1 MTIPAISAKLASL
14 RVNLQCSVLFARFR
28 AAFGRNARVGALSTR
43 MAASIPKV
51 PFDGAAVTGPSGPT
65 LPGDGD
71 LDFLEAKP

>member
-1 MTIPAISAKLASL
+1 MLWEDACVIPWF
-14 RVNLQCSVLFARFR
+14 VCWRF

-43 MAASIPKV
+43 MAAAIPKV

>member
-1 MTIPAISAKLASL
+1 
-14 RVNLQCSVLFARFR
+14 VCV

-43 MAASIPKV
+43 MAAAIPKV
-51 PFDGAAVTGPSGPT
+51 PFDGMAVTGPSGPT

>member
-1 MTIPAISAKLASL
+1 MRTHVDTPP
-14 RVNLQCSVLFARFR
+14 VC

-43 MAASIPKV
+43 MSVATPKV
-51 PFDGAAVTGPSGPT
+51 PYDGAAVTGPSGPT